1 MYILV
6 NHEVTKIIIFTKT
19 VSSCFRI
26 RKWNLSYWKRKE
38 KTLELVLGEKMKV
51 GFNDYIWK
59 KNRKGKI
66 KLLKY
71 FFVGQ
76 KVNVSIHMQIEK
88 PSLLENPLSTN
99 DWISLQKEGE
109 IGEIH
114 ILVKSYLSIICN
126 LLSTEL
132 QRHC

>member
-1 MYILV
+1 
-6 NHEVTKIIIFTKT
+6 
-19 VSSCFRI
+19 
-26 RKWNLSYWKRKE
+26 
-38 KTLELVLGEKMKV
+38 MKV

-99 DWISLQKEGE
+99 D
-109 IGEIH
+109 
-114 ILVKSYLSIICN
+114 
-126 LLSTEL
+126 
-132 QRHC
+132 